1 MRFLV
6 SLRGALAALLCLLL
20 VQHGAAV
27 QAKNLGAHPKP
38 RASTAQGTP
47 AKSKARG
54 TEARAR
60 R

>member
-38 RASTAQGTP
+38 RDR
-47 AKSKARG
+47 KAHV
-54 TEARAR
+54 
-60 R
+60 